1 MDQIDKKIVFLLEK
15 NARYPLKKI
24 AEAVGLTSPAVS
36 TRICRLEQSGILAG
50 YHAQLSREKLGYEVM
65 AFISLELTP
74 GCEEEFQNK
83 VRESEFVMEC
93 HNLTGQYGMLLK
105 AVFRGTMELDTF
117 IGEMQRFGKTS
128 TQIVYSTLVEK
139 CNVLPKLD
147 EPLII

>member
-36 TRICRLEQSGILAG
+36 TRISRLEQSGILAG

-74 GCEEEFQNK
+74 GAEEEFQNK
-83 VRESEFVMEC
+83 VRESEFVLEC
-93 HNLTGQYGMLLK
+93 HNLTGQYGMLVK

-139 CNVLPKLD
+139 YNVLPKLD
-147 EPLII
+147 GTLNI